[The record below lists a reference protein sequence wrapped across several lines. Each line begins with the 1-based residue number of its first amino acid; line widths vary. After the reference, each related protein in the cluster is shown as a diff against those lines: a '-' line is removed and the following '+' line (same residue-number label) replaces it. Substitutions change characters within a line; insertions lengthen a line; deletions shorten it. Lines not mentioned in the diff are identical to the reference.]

1 MTAEEEKQG
10 KFIEIDAKHG
20 LFGASWFIGALT
32 IAGTRPHII
41 EKLIIEKDYFDKGF
55 VSFQFF
61 KNGSWTQVV
70 VDTLLPYE
78 K

>member
-1 MTAEEEKQG
+1 MVVDEEKNG
-10 KFIEIDAKHG
+10 KNIEIDAKHG

-32 IAGTRPHII
+32 IAGTKTSII
-41 EKLIIEKDYFDKGF
+41 EKLVIEKDYFDKGF

-61 KNGSWTQVV
+61 KNGSWVQVI